1 MSSFMPP
8 PLPPPRSGP
17 RLVTSADI
25 VRRAAEREQARER
38 RRARIDPLVA
48 LVWTGI
54 AAMVGVEVWVVIRIV
69 NILVRALR

>member
-1 MSSFMPP
+1 MSSFTPP

-25 VRRAAEREQARER
+25 VRRAAEREQAREK

-54 AAMVGVEVWVVIRIV
+54 AAMVGVEVWVVVRIV
-69 NILVRALR
+69 EFIARGWW